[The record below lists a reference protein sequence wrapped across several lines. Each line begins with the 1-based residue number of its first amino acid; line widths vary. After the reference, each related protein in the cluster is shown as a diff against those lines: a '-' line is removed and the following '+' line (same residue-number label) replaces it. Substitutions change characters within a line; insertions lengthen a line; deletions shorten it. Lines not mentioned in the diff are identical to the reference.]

1 MWNKMDL
8 AISSLFL
15 SFLSHFLWIMDPP
28 RSSFNQLFQAPLDQ
42 SWQSWALI
50 KGKWWPHLWVT
61 PIKPPINPIGKGR
74 AKVRFQNRSG
84 KSGYKIGWSLSTGY
98 IKVPQYFNRVS
109 QWLNKPYTPIYK
121 SIPYFKQFLELVF
134 CFKISKFEAGKADTK
149 EVDLPL
155 HSLLGYPNG

>member
-1 MWNKMDL
+1 
-8 AISSLFL
+8 
-15 SFLSHFLWIMDPP
+15 MDPP
-28 RSSFNQLFQAPLDQ
+28 RSSFNQLAPLDQ

-50 KGKWWPHLWVT
+50 KGKWVMAPSVGNPNKT
-61 PIKPPINPIGKGR
+61 PNKPYRESR
-74 AKVRFQNRSG
+74 AKVKFQNQSG
-84 KSGYKIGWSLSTGY
+84 KSGYKISWFLSTGY